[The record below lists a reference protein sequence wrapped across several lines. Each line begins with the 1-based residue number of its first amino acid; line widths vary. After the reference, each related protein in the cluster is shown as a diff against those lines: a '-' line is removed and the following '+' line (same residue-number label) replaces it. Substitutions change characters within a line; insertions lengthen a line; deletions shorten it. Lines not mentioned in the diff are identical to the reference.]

1 MAPARPGG
9 HRERRIRPDPAVAL
23 PRGDGAVGAKG
34 AAGTPAGGVRAAAEP
49 AGDGDDGSSCGGDD
63 AGSSDG
69 QEQQGRRRQRGGG
82 RKRRRGR
89 RAEESGEGEPKRSGE
104 KGPGAPGAS
113 REEQGGETAGDGE
126 FEGAG
131 LVAGATRS
139 AGKKK
144 PKPLSDDGGI
154 ADEKR
159 RYCLGRRPVTDFAVG
174 QECSGTVVYVKPFGV
189 FFDVGCHSDAFC
201 HVSRLDDSY
210 VEDPGARFRPGDAV
224 EAARVVEVDRARKRI
239 TVSLQSEGRVA
250 DERASIEARQERL
263 RKRRKA
269 LPQQQ
274 HHHHRGSAAK
284 PYRPAPGRPSSPPPP
299 PGSSPVLGPSS
310 PSAPS
315 RIVSRVADPA
325 ASGAEGADA
334 GPPSRAR
341 EGDAPTSHDLKR
353 ARKLERRAA
362 RRAQSEPPP
371 SR

>member
-1 MAPARPGG
+1 MAPARPDG
-9 HRERRIRPDPAVAL
+9 HRERRIRPDAAVAL

-49 AGDGDDGSSCGGDD
+49 AGDGDDGSCGSDD
-63 AGSSDG
+63 AGSSDS
-69 QEQQGRRRQRGGG
+69 QQQQHGRRQRGGG

-89 RAEESGEGEPKRSGE
+89 RAEESGEGEPERSGE
-104 KGPGAPGAS
+104 KGSGAPGAPD
-113 REEQGGETAGDGE
+113 EERSGETAGDGE
-126 FEGAG
+126 FEGTG
-131 LVAGATRS
+131 LAAGASRPS
-139 AGKKK
+139 EKKK
-144 PKPLSDDGGI
+144 PTSLPDGDGI
-154 ADEKR
+154 ADKKR

-189 FFDVGCHSDAFC
+189 FLDVGCHSDAFC

-210 VEDPGARFRPGDAV
+210 VEDPCARFRPGDAV

-263 RKRRKA
+263 RKRRKVS
-269 LPQQQ
+269 PQQQ
-274 HHHHRGSAAK
+274 HHHQHGSAAK
-284 PYRPAPGRPSSPPPP
+284 PSRPAPGRPSSPPPP